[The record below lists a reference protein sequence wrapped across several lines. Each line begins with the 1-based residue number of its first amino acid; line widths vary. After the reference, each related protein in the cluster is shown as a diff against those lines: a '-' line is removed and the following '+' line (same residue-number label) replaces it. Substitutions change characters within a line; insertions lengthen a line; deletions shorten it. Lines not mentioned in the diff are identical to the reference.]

1 MAQPP
6 NVVFQRGDRV
16 PDFRLPDVSGAPTGP
31 LLHSRGN
38 PMVFAFSDAADDA
51 TLQPFVDATDGFAGA
66 DVFLVTSQSAAAN
79 LALARRFNLSF
90 GVLSDPDGSVCR
102 LFGFSGTGQTDR
114 RISVFALDRN
124 LRILDVVRSNDGAY
138 SLDPVVTAIR
148 EAVPLPPP
156 LPSPRPAPILLIP
169 NVLDAKTCASFIATW
184 RKKGNIAS
192 GTYDAQGNADR
203 GAGEQSSKARRDH
216 EVTDPKLKAVIGE
229 MIGRRVAPE
238 IQKAF
243 DYQIVGTT
251 LVKIARYGADTG
263 GFFRPHRDNTTPDA
277 HHRRFALSLLLNDPA
292 DSTGGGLRFAEYG
305 PEVYYP
311 PAGAAL
317 VFSGSLLHEV
327 TPVTEGE
334 RFVLLTFLFGPREK
348 EALQKGANR

>member
-1 MAQPP
+1 MALPP
-6 NVVFQRGDRV
+6 NVVLQRGDRV
-16 PDFRLPDVSGAPTGP
+16 PDFRLPDVGGAPTGP

-51 TLQPFVDATDGFAGA
+51 TLQPFVDAVGDLGGA
-66 DVFLVTSQSAAAN
+66 DLFLVTSQSAAAN
-79 LALARRFNLSF
+79 LTLARRFNLSF
-90 GVLSDPDGSVCR
+90 GVLSDTEGSVCR
-102 LFGFSGTGQTDR
+102 LFGFSGAGQPGGR
-114 RISVFALDRN
+114 LAVYALDRN
-124 LRILDVVRSNDGAY
+124 LRILDVVRPNDGAY
-138 SLDPVVTAIR
+138 SLEPIVTAIK
-148 EAVPLPPP
+148 EAVPLPTP

-184 RKKGNIAS
+184 HKKGNIAS
-192 GTYDAQGNADR
+192 GTFDAQGNTDL
-203 GAGEQSSKARRDH
+203 GAGEQTSKARRDH
-216 EVTDPKLKAVIGE
+216 EVADPKLKAVIGE

-238 IQKAF
+238 MQKAF

-251 LVKIARYGADTG
+251 MVKIARYGADTG
-263 GFFRPHRDNTTPDA
+263 GYFRPHRDNTTPDVQ
-277 HHRRFALSLLLNDPA
+277 HRRFALSLVLNDPA
-292 DSTGGGLRFAEYG
+292 DYTGGGLRFAEYG

-348 EALQKGANR
+348 EALQKGTS